1 MSSNGDVRSATQYEH
16 LRIDVVRPQGMEFKI
31 QDATTTSKK
40 ATPKKREIKVEQ
52 KSTEK
57 TEVKPEKLVLP
68 VKKAALEDKVELPE
82 RREELFKIVQKFVE
96 SESETVF
103 K

>member
-1 MSSNGDVRSATQYEH
+1 M
-16 LRIDVVRPQGMEFKI
+16 
-31 QDATTTSKK
+31 
-40 ATPKKREIKVEQ
+40 
-52 KSTEK
+52 
-57 TEVKPEKLVLP
+57 KPEKLVLP